1 MASTS
6 GFIVDESGKQGKG
19 LPISSTNDHS
29 AISQGMEN
37 VDTSG
42 TALEVID
49 VVAGKHDAFAK
60 LVDTYG
66 CEETGRSTTMDTKRG
81 THSWKSEYNIADRNE
96 SRMPLKAMLASADLH
111 AATLS
116 ELSLSTLSSHAE
128 LVVAVVPPL
137 PFPSVPLSSFE

>member
-42 TALEVID
+42 TASEVID

-66 CEETGRSTTMDTKRG
+66 CEETGRSTTMDTKRSDKKKIVAPMDLLPKSRHRDGSVFRG
-81 THSWKSEYNIADRNE
+81 THSWKSVYNIADRNE
-96 SRMPLKAMLASADLH
+96 SK
-111 AATLS
+111 
-116 ELSLSTLSSHAE
+116 
-128 LVVAVVPPL
+128 
-137 PFPSVPLSSFE
+137 